1 MANAIDPRI
10 FAGELQPEVQPPFGA
25 EQVGDSEYVPP
36 AMVPMRT
43 AARGTALDAQAAS
56 IRAEGDREK
65 ATALESAGAAFR
77 DNTVGRIYDRMT
89 KPHFTPD
96 ADFNLKEFVD
106 ELPMVLNDDEKDY
119 LTGTRSAEEAKY
131 KADIITERRTATQAM
146 GDSPTAAFAA
156 SMADPTYFVLTP
168 AANAI
173 GRVAKGAMAG
183 RAISAAAA
191 GTGAVGATLAGEGPL
206 SEKELII
213 NALANASIAG
223 LTFRPGK
230 GMTKADPDFPDAEL
244 QRTLTT
250 PQVVDEIDNVARVDN
265 ALKSRAQQLGEG
277 LQWNMRK
284 TMAGF
289 GAEGKKISDLLFDN
303 NSDLSVNSVEAH
315 RAAVRYD
322 LTSLQRRYEDLMRS
336 AVAEDGFGT
345 FKSIVMN
352 KKAARAQ
359 AAIERDVQLELF
371 RREQLTRQG
380 RPLTYEN
387 VPPRIKAMADHLDN
401 LHATALKELK
411 AAGVEGA
418 DALVS
423 KAGWHHRKWSSG
435 KIDDAIQ
442 KFQAHGLS
450 ATQAEEKIKQLVGL
464 SVRRANNMDQELSR
478 DIGGAIVNRA
488 LRKGYFEDAMF
499 SPSTAG
505 EKAAL
510 RDMLKNEGIPQAR
523 LDRIMKFFE
532 GTTDEAGKAG
542 FMKHRVDLDYK
553 AVTHLPDGTAIRV
566 TDLIDNRLSTTVDQY
581 LDHVSTQVALARK
594 GLRKPSDI
602 DDLREAL
609 LKDIPDEVKRAEAK
623 DLFDNVLN
631 QFHGRPSGQKVNRS
645 MRMMQQYG
653 RMIALS
659 NSGLWQVSEYAT
671 ILGKYGAAKAMKY
684 AVKELPVIRDIMGSV
699 HADKGM
705 ARSLRNVLAEH
716 SDNNV
721 RLRPFLNRFEDN
733 FEIGTGDSAALG
745 LQKANELVPYINMMK
760 YVHGHQAKIAS
771 NLILDRLQLA
781 SKGNAK
787 ARAALAKYGIG
798 SQVMDKLSDQMKAH
812 KWDVD
817 KWDDG
822 VWREVRPAFAKMM
835 DEAVLHGRLGDVPA
849 FAAFDNVGKFMFTY
863 RSFMLNAHNKV
874 LAGGIA
880 RDGVAPTSL
889 MLMYQMPLAMLAV
902 QAQAALQGKTLK
914 DEDLYEKALGQ
925 MGGLGIGAE
934 IAGILSGQR
943 RSFGAP
949 ALIPLDKAY
958 QALGSTAQGNYGQAG
973 ATLSGAV
980 PLFSLLQPVKGLG
993 NLMKDQ

>member
-25 EQVGDSEYVPP
+25 EQVGTEYTQPD
-36 AMVPMRT
+36 MVPMNT
-43 AARGTALDAQAAS
+43 AVRGTVLDAQAAA

-65 ATALESAGAAFR
+65 AGSWVAAGAATR
-77 DNTVGRIYDRMT
+77 DSTIGRMYDRIT
-89 KPHFTPD
+89 KPHFEPSQ
-96 ADFNLKEFVD
+96 DFSLKEYVD

-119 LTGTRSAEEAKY
+119 MQGARSPEEAKY
-131 KADIITERRTATQAM
+131 KTEIITERRAAAQAM
-146 GDSPTAAFAA
+146 GDSPIAAMAA
-156 SMADPTYFVLTP
+156 SMADPSYFVLTP
-168 AANAI
+168 AASVV
-173 GRVAKGAMAG
+173 GRMAKGAMAG
-183 RAISAAAA
+183 RAVSAAVA
-191 GTGAVGATLAGEGPL
+191 GAGGAGVTLAGEGPI
-206 SEKELII
+206 SEADLIV
-213 NALANASIAG
+213 NVLANASIAG

-230 GMTKADPDFPDAEL
+230 GMVKADPDFPDAEL

-250 PQVVDEIDNVARVDN
+250 PQAVDAVDNVARVDN
-265 ALKSRAQQLGEG
+265 ALKTRAQQLGEG
-277 LQWNMRK
+277 MQWNMRK
-284 TMAGF
+284 TMASF
-289 GAEGKKISDLLFDN
+289 GAEGKKIADLLFDN

-315 RAAVRYD
+315 RAAVRSD
-322 LTSLQRRYEDLMRS
+322 LTSLQRGYEDLMRS
-336 AVAEDGFGT
+336 AVAEDGYGT
-345 FKSIVMN
+345 FKSLIFN
-352 KKAARAQ
+352 KQASQAQ
-359 AAIERDVQLELF
+359 AAIERDVQLELM

-380 RPLTYEN
+380 RPVGYAD
-387 VPPRIKAMADHLDN
+387 VPPRIKAMADQLDN
-401 LHATALKELK
+401 LHSTALKELK

-418 DALVS
+418 DELVS

-435 KIDDAIQ
+435 KIDDAIK
-442 KFQAHGLS
+442 KFEAHGLNP
-450 ATQAEEKIKQLVGL
+450 TQAEEKIKQLVGL
-464 SVRRANNMDQELSR
+464 SVRRANNMDQELAR

-488 LRKGYFEDAMF
+488 LRKGYFEDAML
-499 SPSTAG
+499 SPTTAG
-505 EKAAL
+505 ERAAL
-510 RDMLKNEGIPQAR
+510 RDMLTNEQLPKPR
-523 LDRIMKFFE
+523 VDRIMKFFE

-542 FMKHRVDLDYK
+542 FMKHRVDLDYR
-553 AVTHLPDGTAIRV
+553 AVTHLPDGTAIRI

-609 LKDIPDEVKRAEAK
+609 MRDIKDEGKRAEAK

-631 QFHGRPSGQKVNRS
+631 QFHGRPSGQKVNRH

-659 NSGLWQVSEYAT
+659 NSGLWQVTEYAT
-671 ILGKYGAAKAMKY
+671 ILGKYGLVKTMKNAM
-684 AVKELPVIRDIMGSV
+684 KELPVIRDMMGSV
-699 HADKGM
+699 HSDKGM

-733 FEIGTGDSAALG
+733 FEIGVKDSAMLG

-760 YVHGHQAKIAS
+760 YVHGHQAKLAS
-771 NLILDRLQLA
+771 NLILDRLEMA
-781 SKGNAK
+781 SKGHAK

-812 KWDVD
+812 KWDID

-880 RDGVAPTSL
+880 RDGAAPTTL

-902 QAQAALQGKTLK
+902 QAQAGLQGKTLK
-914 DEDLYEKALGQ
+914 DGDLYEKALGQ

-973 ATLSGAV
+973 ATMSSAI

-993 NLMKDQ
+993 NIIKEQ